1 MLLEGH
7 VENGQ
12 IVLDSPAALPDGT
25 RVRVEAI
32 SAAPSVGAPPVAVG
46 KPIDSL
52 QAIKERIARE
62 RSNPAPG
69 PTLAER
75 YKIFLDHQ
83 LELPPDAAANHDFYL
98 QHGLPKPPENPS

>member
-12 IVLDSPAALPDGT
+12 IVLDSAAPLPDGT
-25 RVRVEAI
+25 RVRVETI
-32 SAAPSVGAPPVAVG
+32 AASPTEPSPPTDSG

-62 RSNPAPG
+62 RSNPTPRA
-69 PTLAER
+69 TLAER
-75 YKIFLDHQ
+75 YKTFLGSHLD
-83 LELPPDAAANHDFYL
+83 LPADAAANHDFYL
-98 QHGLPKPPENPS
+98 LHGFPKPPENPS